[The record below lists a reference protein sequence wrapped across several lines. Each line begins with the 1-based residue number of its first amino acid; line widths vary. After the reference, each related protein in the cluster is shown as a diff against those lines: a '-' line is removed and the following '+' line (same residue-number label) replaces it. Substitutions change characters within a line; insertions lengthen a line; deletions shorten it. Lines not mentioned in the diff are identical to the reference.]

1 MLKRTIR
8 GAYWFGLFAG
18 PFLGAALVTVG
29 VFVAMHSARLG
40 LGVVPPVVIGVGLLS
55 WMGLIRAYRTLIP
68 LPCAKCGQSARATSL
83 NPITVRCGSCG
94 HMQEFAVRV
103 LGAP

>member
-1 MLKRTIR
+1 MLRRAVR
-8 GAYWFGLFAG
+8 GLYWFGLFAG
-18 PFLGAALVTVG
+18 PFLGAALVTAG
-29 VFVAMHSARLG
+29 VFVAMHAARLG
-40 LGVVPPVVIGVGLLS
+40 LGVLPPVVIGVGVLS

-68 LPCAKCGQSARATSL
+68 LPCAKCGGSARATSL

-94 HMQEFAVRV
+94 HVQEFATRV

>member
-1 MLKRTIR
+1 VLKRMIR

-40 LGVVPPVVIGVGLLS
+40 LGVLPPVVIGVGLLS

-68 LPCAKCGQSARATSL
+68 LPCAKCGRSARATSL

-94 HMQEFAVRV
+94 HVQEFAMRV